1 MLGRRRFNV
10 MKHRYKW
17 DWNALHLLKPQFSPQ
32 SKLSEQGAIKRLFV
46 RKRSRAAN
54 VRWESIYKF
63 I

>member
-1 MLGRRRFNV
+1 

-46 RKRSRAAN
+46 TKRARAAN
-54 VRWESIYKF
+54 VRWENWISYSIF
-63 I
+63 SMEELG